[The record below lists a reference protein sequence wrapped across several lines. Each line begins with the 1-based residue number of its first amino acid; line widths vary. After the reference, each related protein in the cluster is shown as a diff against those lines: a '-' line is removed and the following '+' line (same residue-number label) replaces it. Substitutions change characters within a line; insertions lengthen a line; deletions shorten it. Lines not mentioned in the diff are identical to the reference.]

1 MSRLPPDPD
10 QSTRNHRQRFRPRFT
25 IGILYLA
32 GFFFF
37 FAFLQILPD
46 LIQLLELP
54 PGPDQ
59 EMAAK
64 ELARRKSNPLLSLLL
79 SVAATSAGAYYEF
92 LPGLSERR

>member
-1 MSRLPPDPD
+1 MNRLPPEPNVKK
-10 QSTRNHRQRFRPRFT
+10 RNQGQRFRPRFT
-25 IGILYLA
+25 IGILYIA

-37 FAFLQILPD
+37 FAFLQIMPD

-59 EMAAK
+59 EIAAK
-64 ELARRKSNPLLSLLL
+64 ELARKKSNPLLSLIL
-79 SVAATSAGAYYEF
+79 SVVATGAGAYYEI

>member
-1 MSRLPPDPD
+1 MNRFPEDTGRKQRSQGP
-10 QSTRNHRQRFRPRFT
+10 RFRPRFT
-25 IGILYLA
+25 IGILYIA

-37 FAFLQILPD
+37 FAFLQIMPD

-59 EMAAK
+59 EVAAK
-64 ELARRKSNPLLSLLL
+64 ELARRKSNPLLSLILAV
-79 SVAATSAGAYYEF
+79 VATGAGAYYEI

>member
-1 MSRLPPDPD
+1 MNRIPPDSD
-10 QSTRNHRQRFRPRFT
+10 QGNRNRRRRFRPRFT

-59 EMAAK
+59 EAAAK
-64 ELARRKSNPLLSLLL
+64 ELARRKSNPLLSLIL

-92 LPGLSERR
+92 LPGLSERG